1 MFRFPAEVGTIVPM
15 PRRFL
20 KRILPDHRSLRERWF
35 MRPFAAL
42 LRHPEYWAVRREN
55 VARAF
60 AIGLFVA
67 FLPFPGHMALAPLT
81 ALALRANV
89 PVAFATI
96 WIMNPVTMVPIF
108 FFAYWLGTM
117 ILGVPMSHFSFE
129 LSWDWVARELPY
141 VWKPLLAGS
150 LLLSV
155 TSAALGYFTV
165 QWIWRRG
172 VLYRYHRRRRALERQ
187 ASANSG
193 KSVE

>member
-1 MFRFPAEVGTIVPM
+1 
-15 PRRFL
+15 
-20 KRILPDHRSLRERWF
+20 

-67 FLPFPGHMALAPLT
+67 FLPFPGHMVLAPLT

>member
-1 MFRFPAEVGTIVPM
+1 
-15 PRRFL
+15 
-20 KRILPDHRSLRERWF
+20 

-55 VARAF
+55 VARGF

-96 WIMNPVTMVPIF
+96 WIVNPFTIVPVF
-108 FFAYWLGTM
+108 FFAYWLGTV
-117 ILGVPMSHFSFE
+117 ILGLPMSHFTFE

-141 VWKPLLAGS
+141 VWKPLLVGS
-150 LLLSV
+150 FLMSV
-155 TSAALGYFTV
+155 VSATLGYLGV

-172 VLYRYHRRRRALERQ
+172 ILYRYHRRRLALERR
-187 ASANSG
+187 ASASG
-193 KSVE
+193 QKSVD

>member
-1 MFRFPAEVGTIVPM
+1 MYRFPAEIGTIPQM

-20 KRILPDHRSLRERWF
+20 KRALPDHKKLREMWF

-67 FLPFPGHMALAPLT
+67 FIPFPPHSALAPLA

-96 WIMNPVTMVPIF
+96 WITNPFTIVPFF
-108 FFAYWLGTM
+108 FFAYWLGTV
-117 ILGVPMSHFSFE
+117 ILGVPMSRFSFD
-129 LSWDWVARELPY
+129 LTWDWVSRELPY

-150 LLLSV
+150 FVMSV
-155 TSAALGYFTV
+155 VSAAIGYFGV
-165 QWIWRRG
+165 HWLWRRG
-172 VLYRYHRRRRALERQ
+172 VLYRYHRRRRSLERRN
-187 ASANSG
+187 SANAQ
-193 KSVE
+193 KSVD